1 MALQGSQILERLQAN
16 YQKAAAM
23 MPPDLA
29 AEFQRRII
37 TTGDLKQFSQTIL
50 VATQIKNETVGMQI
64 QNRILEQFNFR
75 GFGTRLAKQGVNPNA
90 VYEQLLQGFFDYK
103 K

>member
-1 MALQGSQILERLQAN
+1 MALQSSQIFERLQAN
-16 YQKAAAM
+16 YQKALAM
-23 MPPDLA
+23 MTPDLA

-37 TTGDLKQFSQTIL
+37 TRADLEELSRTIL
-50 VATQIKNETVGMQI
+50 VAIQIKNETVGMQI

-75 GFGTRLAKQGVNPNA
+75 RFGTRLAQKGVNPTA

-103 K
+103 